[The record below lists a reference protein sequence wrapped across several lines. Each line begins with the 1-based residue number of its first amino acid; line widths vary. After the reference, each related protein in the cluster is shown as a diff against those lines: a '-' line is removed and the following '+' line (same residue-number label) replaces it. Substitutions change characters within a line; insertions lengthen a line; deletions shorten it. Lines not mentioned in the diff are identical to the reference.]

1 MKNIKSD
8 IIGLFGGTFNPPH
21 LGHVKAAKAYREQV
35 CGDGLIVMPSHRPP
49 HKLIEDESPTAKQRL
64 ELCFL
69 AFGDIGEISDY
80 EINRDS
86 ISYTYNT
93 VKYLESI
100 FPEKKI
106 SLYIGT
112 DMLFYFEK
120 WYNFEYL
127 LENATLAVASRTG
140 EVDNSFIQECDRLRK
155 KYGANI
161 ILLELEPEI
170 VSSTV
175 IRELIKNGG
184 KAEKFLPAAVYD
196 YIKKNGLY
204 SPEPKG

>member
-49 HKLIEDESPTAKQRL
+49 HKRIEDGSPTAKQRL
-64 ELCFL
+64 ELCSL

-100 FPEKKI
+100 FPDKKI

-120 WYNFEYL
+120 WYSFEYL
-127 LENATLAVASRTG
+127 LENVFLAVASRTG
-140 EVDNSFIQECDRLRK
+140 VTDDNLKCECDRLRE

-170 VSSTV
+170 VSSTE

-184 KAEKFLPAAVYD
+184 KAEKYLPAAVYD

-204 SPEPKG
+204 NLKPKG